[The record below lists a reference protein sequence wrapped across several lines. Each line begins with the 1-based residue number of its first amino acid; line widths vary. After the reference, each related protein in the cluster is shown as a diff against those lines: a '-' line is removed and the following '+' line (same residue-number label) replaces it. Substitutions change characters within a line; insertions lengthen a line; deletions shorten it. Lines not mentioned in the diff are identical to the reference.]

1 MVKCLICN
9 KEMSQ
14 RGRVTSKDEKREIYY
29 CETCNKFYNV
39 FYDIVFRNIEEMST
53 HKNQN

>member
-1 MVKCLICN
+1 MIKCPRCN

-14 RGRVTSKDEKREIYY
+14 RGRVTFKDEKREIYY
-29 CETCNKFYNV
+29 CETCDKFYNV
-39 FYDIVFRNIEEMST
+39 FYDIVFRDIEEMST